1 MTQLLDLTGKVAVVT
16 GGGSGI
22 GEACA
27 KLMARRGAKVVV
39 ADIDAEPAEAVAK
52 TIASDGGEAVAV
64 RVDVADAAS
73 VEAMI
78 ASAVERFGGLDIG
91 VNNAGIG
98 GPMAPTGE
106 YPLDGWRAVI
116 SVNLDGVF
124 YCTREEIRVMRERGG
139 GSIVNMASILG
150 SVGFANSVA
159 YVSAKHGVVG
169 LTKNAALEHASDGI
183 RVNAV
188 GPGFIRTPLVE
199 SALDADALAFIESL
213 HALGRLGTSEEV
225 AELVGWLASDA
236 ASFVTGS
243 YYPVDGGYL
252 AR

>member
-1 MTQLLDLTGKVAVVT
+1 MVDYALNGRVALVT

-27 KLMARRGAKVVV
+27 RVLARSGARVVV
-39 ADIDAEPAEAVAK
+39 ADLDVDTARRVSSELPGQALAV
-52 TIASDGGEAVAV
+52 E
-64 RVDVADAAS
+64 VDVTDPDA
-73 VEAMI
+73 VEAMVTRAI
-78 ASAVERFGGLDIG
+78 EHFGGLRVA

-98 GPMAPTGE
+98 GPPAATGDQTTE
-106 YPLDGWRAVI
+106 VWRRVM

-124 YCTREEIRVMRERGG
+124 YCTRSQIRAMRAAGG

-150 SVGFANSVA
+150 SVGFAMSDA
-159 YVSAKHGVVG
+159 YVAAKHGVVG
-169 LTKNAALEHASDGI
+169 LTKNAALEHAADRI

-188 GPGFIRTPLVE
+188 GPGFIRTPLL
-199 SALDADALAFIESL
+199 ATNMDADTLRELAALHPI
-213 HALGRLGTSEEV
+213 GRLGEPKEV

-236 ASFVTGS
+236 ASFATGG
-243 YYPVDGGYL
+243 YYPIDGGYL

>member
-1 MTQLLDLTGKVAVVT
+1 
-16 GGGSGI
+16 
-22 GEACA
+22 
-27 KLMARRGAKVVV
+27 MARRGAKVVV

-78 ASAVERFGGLDIG
+78 ASAVEGFGGLDIG

-106 YPLDGWRAVI
+106 YPLDGWRAVM

-124 YCTREEIRVMRERGG
+124 YCTREEIRAMRERGG

-159 YVSAKHGVVG
+159 YVSAKHGVLG
-169 LTKNAALEHASDGI
+169 LTKNAALEHATDGI

-199 SALDADALAFIESL
+199 SAMDADALAFLESL
-213 HALGRLGTSEEV
+213 HALGRLGASEEV

-243 YYPVDGGYL
+243 YYPIDGGYL